1 MEGAVARG
9 LPKDVLART
18 VLFSAVAIMF
28 LAPLFQDFNRL
39 GIHDWDQHEFYHAVP
54 RETVLRYW
62 QFPLWN
68 PYQCGGNVMLANPQS
83 TFLSPS
89 FLLVLLFG
97 VIPGLKLTVLVHV
110 VIGMYGMYRVGATLG
125 LARTGRIV
133 AAFVFMLNGAFA
145 SHAALGHTTFL
156 PIAFIPWVF
165 DAYLRSF
172 DDLRYVVPAAV
183 FSAMMV
189 FGGGVYPFVF
199 TMLFLVVHAMLK
211 AVQLRS
217 TTPLRATLGVL
228 VLTFLVA
235 SVKLVPL
242 IEIQLERSLERQV
255 DPGYTLALLALA
267 FIEDELNTSD
277 LPYGISPD
285 QVYFWHE
292 YYAYIGMIGLA
303 ASLLGA
309 VVSLGDR
316 WPLVAACLVIIMLSF
331 GTNAFID
338 IWRPAHALPVIRSL
352 RVPSRLNMVF
362 LFCFAAFAGRAFSS
376 LKRWGVPSS
385 VVSVLVFVLLAD
397 MIYVNGDLFYGS
409 FTRVLPP
416 LGPARPFHQ
425 VRVPG
430 EDRFKVQYP
439 MFLLNLGV
447 VNCYEQAKPPIRA
460 LAVSDEGY
468 RGEVYYR
475 SSPGTPELLSF
486 SPNRLVIGVDVT
498 SPDTLIVNQNHDP
511 GWKVAGRMV
520 RSVYGVIAVD
530 VEPGDTEV
538 ILYYRPTSF
547 LLGSLLTV
555 MGLILGGLFFTRGPT
570 GWILST

>member
-1 MEGAVARG
+1 MVGTVAWR
-9 LPKDVLART
+9 LPKGVRNRL
-18 VLFSAVAIMF
+18 VLFTAVAIMF
-28 LAPLFQDFNRL
+28 LAPLFQDFHRL

-54 RETVLRYW
+54 RETVLSYW

-68 PYQCGGNVMLANPQS
+68 PYHCGGNVMLANPQS

-97 VIPGLKLTVLVHV
+97 VIPGLKLSVLVHV
-110 VIGMYGMYRVGATLG
+110 IIGMYGMYRVGATLG
-125 LARTGRIV
+125 LPRTGRIA

-165 DAYLRSF
+165 DGYLRAF

-199 TMLFLVVHAMLK
+199 TMLFLVVHAVLK

-242 IEIQLERSLERQV
+242 IEVQLERSIERRV
-255 DPGYTLALLALA
+255 DPGYTLTLLAMS
-267 FIEDELNTSD
+267 FVVDELNTSD
-277 LPYGISPD
+277 LSYRISPN

-292 YYAYIGMIGLA
+292 YYAYIGIIGLA
-303 ASLLGA
+303 ASILGA
-309 VVSLGDR
+309 VLSLGDR
-316 WPLVAACLVIIMLSF
+316 WPLVVSCLVIIMLSF

-352 RVPSRLNMVF
+352 RVPSRLNMMF
-362 LFCFAAFAGRAFSS
+362 LFCFAVFAGRAFSS
-376 LKRWGVPSS
+376 LRRWGVPSP
-385 VVSVLVFVLLAD
+385 VVSALVFVLLAD
-397 MIYVNGDLFYGS
+397 MIYVNSDPFYGS
-409 FTRVLPP
+409 FTRTLAPI
-416 LGPARPFHQ
+416 GPARPFYQ
-425 VRVPG
+425 IRVPG
-430 EDRFKVQYP
+430 DDRFKVQYP
-439 MFLLNLGV
+439 VFLLNLGL
-447 VNCYEQAKPPIRA
+447 VNCYEQAKLPIRA
-460 LAVSDEGY
+460 LAVSDKGY
-468 RGEVYYR
+468 RGEVYYL

-486 SPNRLVIGVDVT
+486 SPNRLVIGVDV
-498 SPDTLIVNQNHDP
+498 SSSDTLVVNQNHDP
-511 GWKVAGRMV
+511 GWKAAD
-520 RSVYGVIAVD
+520 RSVRAESGLIALD

-538 ILYYRPTSF
+538 VLYYRPTSF
-547 LLGSLLTV
+547 LLGSLLTLT
-555 MGLILGGLFFTRGPT
+555 GLVIGWFLFAREPMSAGPN
-570 GWILST
+570 

>member
-1 MEGAVARG
+1 MEGVVARVLSRG
-9 LPKDVLART
+9 VLART
-18 VLFSAVAIMF
+18 VLFTAVAIMF
-28 LAPLFQDFNRL
+28 LAPLFQDFHRL

-97 VIPGLKLTVLVHV
+97 VIPGLKLSVLVHV

-125 LARTGRIV
+125 LPRTGRI
-133 AAFVFMLNGAFA
+133 ASAFIFMLNGAFA

-183 FSAMMV
+183 FSALMV
-189 FGGGVYPFVF
+189 FGGGVYPFIF
-199 TMLFLVVHAMLK
+199 TMLFLVVHAVLK

-217 TTPLRATLGVL
+217 TTPLQATLGVL
-228 VLTFLVA
+228 ALTFLVA

-242 IEIQLERSLERQV
+242 IEVQLERSLERRV
-255 DPGYTLALLALA
+255 DPGYTLPLLALA
-267 FIEDELNTSD
+267 FVEDELNTSD

-292 YYAYIGMIGLA
+292 YYAYIGYLGLA

-309 VVSLGDR
+309 VLSLGDR

-338 IWRPAHALPVIRSL
+338 IWRPAHALPVVRSL
-352 RVPSRLNMVF
+352 RVPSRLNMMF
-362 LFCFAAFAGRAFSS
+362 LFCFGIFTGRAFSS
-376 LKRWGVPSS
+376 LRRWGASS
-385 VVSVLVFVLLAD
+385 PVVSILVFVLLAD
-397 MIYVNGDLFYGS
+397 MIYVNSGFFYGS
-409 FTRVLPP
+409 FTRTLPDI
-416 LGPARPFHQ
+416 GPPRQFYQ

-439 MFLLNLGV
+439 VFLLNLGL

-460 LAVSDEGY
+460 RARDDEGY
-468 RGEVYYR
+468 LGEVYYL
-475 SSPGTPELLSF
+475 SSSGQPELSSF

-511 GWKVAGRMV
+511 GWKSADRSV
-520 RSVYGVIAVD
+520 RSEDGLIAVD
-530 VEPGDTEV
+530 VVPGDVEV
-538 ILYYRPTSF
+538 VLYYRPTSF
-547 LLGSLLTV
+547 LLGVLLTLI
-555 MGLILGGLFFTRGPT
+555 GLVLGGFIFTRNSITVNP
-570 GWILST
+570 

>member
-1 MEGAVARG
+1 MEGDVARVLSKG
-9 LPKDVLART
+9 ILARI

-28 LAPLFQDFNRL
+28 LAPLFQDFSRL

-54 RETVLRYW
+54 RETVIRYW

-97 VIPGLKLTVLVHV
+97 VIPGLKLSVLVHV
-110 VIGMYGMYRVGATLG
+110 VVGMYGMYRVGATLG
-125 LARTGRIV
+125 LPRTGRIA
-133 AAFVFMLNGAFA
+133 AAFIFMLNGAFA

-172 DDLRYVVPAAV
+172 DDLRYVVSAAV

-199 TMLFLVVHAMLK
+199 TMLFLVVHAVLK

-217 TTPLRATLGVL
+217 PTPLKSMLCVL

-242 IEIQLERSLERQV
+242 IEVQLERSLERRV
-255 DPGYTLALLALA
+255 DPGYTLPLLALA
-267 FIEDELNTSD
+267 FVEDELNTSD

-292 YYAYIGMIGLA
+292 YYAYIGIIGLA

-309 VVSLGDR
+309 WVSLGDR
-316 WPLVAACLVIIMLSF
+316 WPLVATCLVIIMLSF
-331 GTNAFID
+331 GTNSFID
-338 IWRPAHALPVIRSL
+338 IWRPAHALPVVRSL

-362 LFCFAAFAGRAFSS
+362 LFCFAVFSGRAFTSI
-376 LKRWGVPSS
+376 KRWGVPSS
-385 VVSVLVFVLLAD
+385 VVSVLVFILLAD
-397 MIYVNGDLFYGS
+397 MIYVNGDLFYVS
-409 FTRVLPP
+409 FTRTLPP
-416 LGPARPFHQ
+416 VGPPRPFHQ

-439 MFLLNLGV
+439 IFLLNLGL

-460 LAVSDEGY
+460 RAVSDKGY
-468 RGEVYYR
+468 RGEVYYL

-486 SPNRLVIGVDVT
+486 SPNRLVIGVAVT

-511 GWKVAGRMV
+511 GWKGIDRPV
-520 RSVYGVIAVD
+520 RAEDGLIAVD
-530 VEPGDTEV
+530 VGPGDTELT
-538 ILYYRPTSF
+538 LYYRPTSF

-555 MGLILGGLFFTRGPT
+555 IGLVLGGLLFTRGPT
-570 GWILST
+570 NTGP